1 MRVGRDIADS
11 RLELA
16 CQNFHQG
23 RLSGTVCTDQ
33 AIAIA
38 IAEGHGNVLEQ
49 GLGAEL
55 NRQI

>member
-1 MRVGRDIADS
+1 MRVGRDIAGS
-11 RLELA
+11 GLELA
-16 CQNFHQG
+16 RQNFHQG
-23 RLSGTVCTDQ
+23 GLSRTIRTDQ

-38 IAEGHGNVLEQ
+38 IAEGHRNVLEQ